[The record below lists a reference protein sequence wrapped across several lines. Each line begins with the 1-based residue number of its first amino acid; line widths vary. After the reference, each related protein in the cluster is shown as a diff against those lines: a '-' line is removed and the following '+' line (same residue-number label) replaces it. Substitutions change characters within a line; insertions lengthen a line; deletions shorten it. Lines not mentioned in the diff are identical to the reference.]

1 MIKLVFCCRRKQGM
15 TVEDFQT
22 RWLNVHGPLVRR
34 MHKDLPQMKRYVQ
47 SHTLMGEATEMV
59 RASRGANDPYDGITE
74 VWFENLESLA
84 GDGEAAM
91 NAAAKLYEDE
101 AEFIDFSNSSVFF
114 TEEHVIF

>member
-1 MIKLVFCCRRKQGM
+1 M

-22 RWLNVHGPLVRR
+22 RWLTVHGKLVRR
-34 MHKDLPQMKRYVQ
+34 MRKDLPQMKRYVQ

-59 RASRGANDPYDGITE
+59 RASRGTKDPYDGITE

-91 NAAAKLYEDE
+91 NAAAKLLEDE
-101 AEFIDFSNSSVFF
+101 AEFIDFSDSSVFF

>member
-1 MIKLVFCCRRKQGM
+1 M

-34 MHKDLPQMKRYVQ
+34 MRKDLPQMKRYVQ

-59 RASRGANDPYDGITE
+59 RTSRGAKEPYDGITE
-74 VWFENLESLA
+74 VWFEDMESVA
-84 GDGEAAM
+84 GEGEAAM
-91 NAAAKLYEDE
+91 NAATKLFEDE